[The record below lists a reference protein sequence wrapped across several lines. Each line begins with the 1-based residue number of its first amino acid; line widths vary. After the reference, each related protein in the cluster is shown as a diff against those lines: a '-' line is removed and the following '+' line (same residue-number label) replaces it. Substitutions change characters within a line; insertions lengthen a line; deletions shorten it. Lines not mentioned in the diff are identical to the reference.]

1 MITITAPRAP
11 LFAAVAVPESE
22 SEPAFAVALAT
33 EAEAVQSAR
42 HPWYVTRAAEVVALE
57 PGDSPSPCDLLWLL
71 AAQFPAT
78 CGDLPRHYATVAA
91 EMLAEAPA
99 GTAEEAAAEAAWY
112 RDPEPATADDA
123 AQVWIESDP
132 ELEAE
137 ACRRTLDRAGMAVV
151 SIPAPHLRAD
161 WYPQDAAEAVV
172 RWIPAAEAVPAAA
185 VWWLHETSA
194 VAP

>member
-11 LFAAVAVPESE
+11 LFAAVAVPDSD
-22 SEPAFAVALAT
+22 SAAPFAVALAT

-42 HPWYVTRAAEVVALE
+42 HPWYVARAAEVVALE

-71 AAQFPAT
+71 AAQHPAT
-78 CGDLPRHYATVAA
+78 CGDLPRHYAAAAA
-91 EMLAEAPA
+91 EMLAEASA
-99 GTAEEAAAEAAWY
+99 GIAEEAAAEAAWY
-112 RDPEPATADDA
+112 RDPAPATAEDA

-137 ACRRTLDRAGMAVV
+137 ACRRTLARAGMAVV

-161 WYPQDAAEAVV
+161 SHPQEAAEAVV
-172 RWIPAAEAVPAAA
+172 RWLPAAEPGGAAA
-185 VWWLHETSA
+185 VWWLHETAA